1 MLEVLNKP
9 EVVGNIHNGVDDLEA
24 VLTKITGGQ
33 YGLRILYDE
42 YVIEELPKEWY
53 DYAKK
58 DDFEKC
64 KKVVAVNTRLEES
77 EISAM
82 SKIPKSIPVDR
93 YIIDEDL
100 QSAVDTFIAD
110 TTIKAYLVVGN
121 RKVKDTKGKDGLQ
134 RVFGFYIPNVERL
147 MALARVTHSYLAEF
161 YLRMKDRWDSQDYVR
176 MREYERN
183 IKKYEKE
190 YTERFGDLPDWGGN
204 IENVM
209 ECDKIVV
216 KNIYYTLCLEG

>member
-9 EVVGNIHNGVDDLEA
+9 EVVGNIYNGVDDLEA

-58 DDFEKC
+58 EDFEKC
-64 KKVVAVNTRLEES
+64 KKVVAVNTRLSEG

-82 SKIPKSIPVDR
+82 LKIPKSISVER
-93 YIIDEDL
+93 YINDEDL

-121 RKVKDTKGKDGLQ
+121 RKVKDSNGTEGLQ
-134 RVFGFYIPNVERL
+134 RVFGFYIPNIERL
-147 MALARVTHSYLAEF
+147 VALSKVTRSNLNEF
-161 YLRMKDRWDSQDYVR
+161 YLRMKDRWNPQDYVR
-176 MREYERN
+176 MREYERD

-209 ECDKIVV
+209 ECDKDISNV
-216 KNIYYTLCLEG
+216 YYALCEKG

>member
-9 EVVGNIHNGVDDLEA
+9 EVVGNIYNGVDDLEA

-58 DDFEKC
+58 EDFEKC
-64 KKVVAVNTRLEES
+64 KKVVAVNTRLSEG

-82 SKIPKSIPVDR
+82 LKIPKSISVER
-93 YIIDEDL
+93 YINDEDL

-121 RKVKDTKGKDGLQ
+121 RKVKDSKGTEGLQ

-147 MALARVTHSYLAEF
+147 MALARVTHSNLNEF

-176 MREYERN
+176 MREYERDIN
-183 IKKYEKE
+183 KYEKE
-190 YTERFGDLPDWGGN
+190 YTERFGDLPDWGNN

-209 ECDKIVV
+209 ECDKKV
-216 KNIYYTLCLEG
+216 KNIYYALCQEG

>member
-9 EVVGNIHNGVDDLEA
+9 EVVGNIYNGVDDLEA

-58 DDFEKC
+58 EDFEKC
-64 KKVVAVNTRLEES
+64 KKVVAVNTRLSEG

-82 SKIPKSIPVDR
+82 LKIPKSISVEK
-93 YIIDEDL
+93 YINDEDL

-110 TTIKAYLVVGN
+110 TTIKAYLVVGT
-121 RKVKDTKGKDGLQ
+121 RKVKDPKGTEGLQ

-147 MALARVTHSYLAEF
+147 VALSKVTRSNLNEF
-161 YLRMKDRWDSQDYVR
+161 YLRMKDRWDSQDYVM
-176 MREYERN
+176 MRESTREMLKSTRKSTLSVLVIYL
-183 IKKYEKE
+183 IGVAILK
-190 YTERFGDLPDWGGN
+190 TLWSAT
-204 IENVM
+204 
-209 ECDKIVV
+209 KI
-216 KNIYYTLCLEG
+216 

>member
-1 MLEVLNKP
+1 MQEVLNKP
-9 EVVGNIHNGVDDLEA
+9 EVVGNIHNGVEDLEA

-33 YGLRILYDE
+33 YGLCILHDE

-64 KKVVAVNTRLEES
+64 KKVVAVNKRLS
-77 EISAM
+77 NGEILAM

-93 YIIDEDL
+93 YIVDEDL

-121 RKVKDTKGKDGLQ
+121 RKVKDSKGTNGLQ

-147 MALARVTHSYLAEF
+147 IALSKVTHSKMNEF
-161 YLRMKDRWDSQDYVR
+161 YLNMKDMWDPQDYIR
-176 MREYERN
+176 IREYESD
-183 IKKYEKE
+183 IKNYEKE
-190 YTERFGDLPDWGGN
+190 YTERFGDLPDWGES
-204 IENVM
+204 IEKVM
-209 ECDKIVV
+209 ECNKRIRNV
-216 KNIYYTLCLEG
+216 YYAFCE

>member
-9 EVVGNIHNGVDDLEA
+9 EVVGNIHNGVEDLEA

-64 KKVVAVNTRLEES
+64 KKVVAVNTRLS
-77 EISAM
+77 NGEISAM
-82 SKIPKSIPVDR
+82 LKTPKSISVEK
-93 YIIDEDL
+93 YINDEDL
-100 QSAVDTFIAD
+100 QSAIDTFIAD

-121 RKVKDTKGKDGLQ
+121 RKVKDSKGTNCLQ
-134 RVFGFYIPNVERL
+134 RVFGFYIPNIERL
-147 MALARVTHSYLAEF
+147 VALSKVTRSKMNEF
-161 YLRMKDRWDSQDYVR
+161 YLRMKDRWDPQDYVR
-176 MREYERN
+176 MREYESD

-190 YTERFGDLPDWGGN
+190 YTERFGDLPDWGEN

-209 ECDKIVV
+209 ECN
-216 KNIYYTLCLEG
+216 KNIRNVYFALCEKG

>member
-9 EVVGNIHNGVDDLEA
+9 EVVGNIYNGVDDLES

-53 DYAKK
+53 DYARKE
-58 DDFEKC
+58 DFEKC
-64 KKVVAVNTRLEES
+64 KKVVAVNTRLNES

-82 SKIPKSIPVDR
+82 LKIPKSIPVDR

-121 RKVKDTKGKDGLQ
+121 RKVKDPKGTEGLQ

-147 MALARVTHSYLAEF
+147 MALARVTHSNLNEF

-176 MREYERN
+176 MREYERD
-183 IKKYEKE
+183 IVKYEKE
-190 YTERFGDLPDWGGN
+190 YTERFGDLPDWGDN

-209 ECDKIVV
+209 KCDK
-216 KNIYYTLCLEG
+216 NIRNVYCALCQEG

>member
-9 EVVGNIHNGVDDLEA
+9 EVVGNIYNGVDDLES

-53 DYAKK
+53 DYARKE
-58 DDFEKC
+58 DFEKC
-64 KKVVAVNTRLEES
+64 KKVVAVNTGLKKS
-77 EISAM
+77 ETSAM
-82 SKIPKSIPVDR
+82 SKMPKSIPVDR

-100 QSAVDTFIAD
+100 QSAVDIFIAD

-121 RKVKDTKGKDGLQ
+121 RKVKDSKGTEGLQ

-147 MALARVTHSYLAEF
+147 MALARVTHSYLAGF
-161 YLRMKDRWDSQDYVR
+161 CLRMKDRWDSQDYVM
-176 MREYERN
+176 MREYERD
-183 IKKYEKE
+183 IEKYEKE
-190 YTERFGDLPDWGGN
+190 YTERFGDLPDWGNN
-204 IENVM
+204 IKNVM
-209 ECDKIVV
+209 ECDKTVV
-216 KNIYYTLCLEG
+216 KNVYYTLCL

>member
-1 MLEVLNKP
+1 MLKVLNKS
-9 EVVGNIHNGVDDLEA
+9 EVVGNIYNGVDDLEA

-33 YGLRILYDE
+33 YGLHILYDE
-42 YVIEELPKEWY
+42 YVIEELPKKWY

-58 DDFEKC
+58 EDFEKC
-64 KKVVAVNTRLEES
+64 KKVVAVNTRLSEG

-82 SKIPKSIPVDR
+82 LKIPKSISVER
-93 YIIDEDL
+93 YINDEDL

-121 RKVKDTKGKDGLQ
+121 RKVKDSKGTERLQ

-147 MALARVTHSYLAEF
+147 MALARVTHSNLNEF
-161 YLRMKDRWDSQDYVR
+161 YLRIKDRWDSQDYVR
-176 MREYERN
+176 MREYERD
-183 IKKYEKE
+183 IEKYEKE
-190 YTERFGDLPDWGGN
+190 YIERFGDLPDWGDN

-209 ECDKIVV
+209 KCDKKV
-216 KNIYYTLCLEG
+216 KNVYYALCQEG